1 LQKVFDLKIYTNIN
15 ENIPK
20 NCVATIGF
28 FDGVHNGHKFILKKM
43 QQKASEHGVE
53 ELLISLWP
61 HPAIFFNRP
70 IDLLTTYEEKIELFQ
85 KIGIKNVLILNF
97 NQELAQMSQDVFTNE
112 FLIKKL
118 KISEL
123 IMGYNNSFGAKNDAT
138 DFTNLT
144 VPVTKTEKTLINGH
158 DVNSSSIRELLKKGN
173 VKDSEE
179 LLGYSYYLTGK
190 VISGYQIGRKLGF
203 PTANLGEI
211 NDLKLIPANGV
222 YIAEVK
228 HKEEWLPAMLNIG
241 VRPSFNGN
249 LRSIEFHIPKFYENL
264 YDKTITIRFRKRIR
278 DEIKFPGINDLIVQ
292 LGKDREETI
301 SFFQ

>member
-1 LQKVFDLKIYTNIN
+1 MQKVFDLKIYTNIN

-28 FDGVHNGHKFILKKM
+28 FDGVHNGHKFIFNKL
-43 QQKASEHGVE
+43 QQKASESGVE

-70 IDLLTTYEEKIELFQ
+70 IDLLTTYEEKIELF
-85 KIGIKNVLILNF
+85 KEIGIKNVLILNF
-97 NQELAQMSQDVFTNE
+97 NQELAQMSQEVFTNG

-123 IMGYNNSFGAKNDAT
+123 IMGYNNSFGTKNDAT

-144 VPVTKTEKTLINGH
+144 VPVTKTKKILINGH

-173 VKDSEE
+173 VEDSEE

-203 PTANLGEI
+203 PTANIGEI

-241 VRPSFNGN
+241 IRPSFDGN
-249 LRSIEFHIPKFYENL
+249 LRSIEFHIPKFNENL

-278 DEIKFPGINDLIVQ
+278 DEIKFPGIDDLIVQ
-292 LGKDREETI
+292 LRKDRKETI